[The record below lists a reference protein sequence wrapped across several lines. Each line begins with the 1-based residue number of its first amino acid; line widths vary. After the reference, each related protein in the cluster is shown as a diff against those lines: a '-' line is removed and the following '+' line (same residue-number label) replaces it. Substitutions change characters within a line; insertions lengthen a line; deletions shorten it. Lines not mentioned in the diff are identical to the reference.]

1 MAGLF
6 ARIVFYPSLGYNVF
20 MSKVF
25 GRHWYDRIDQTVI
38 IGALPFRSLTEELVT
53 KENVRGVITMN
64 EDYETK
70 FFVNTAE
77 EWESLGVEQLRLSTV
92 DILGVPK
99 LEDLKKGVDF
109 LTKYRKKGSCVYV
122 HCKAGRSRSATMVA
136 AYLIHLHH
144 WSPKKACEYI
154 ASIRSHI
161 VIRSGQFKILKN
173 YYCELFSEEPD
184 VLCETK
190 SVAAF
195 KS

>member
-1 MAGLF
+1 MELGRGGNPVTEKRKSADAGN
-6 ARIVFYPSLGYNVF
+6 PSNAHKMLEELSRPGSIYG
-20 MSKVF
+20 KEEGE
-25 GRHWYDRIDQTVI
+25 GR
-38 IGALPFRSLTEELVT
+38 LVT

-109 LTKYRKKGSCVYV
+109 VTKYRKKGSCVYV

-144 WSPKKACEYI
+144 WSPKKACDYI

-161 VIRSGQFKILKN
+161 VVRSGQFKILKN

-190 SVAAF
+190 SAAAF

>member
-1 MAGLF
+1 MAALF
-6 ARIVFYPSLGYNVF
+6 ARIVFYPSLGYNIV

-38 IGALPFRSLTEELVT
+38 IGALPFRSLNEELVR

-70 FFVNTAE
+70 FFVNTSE

-109 LTKYRKKGSCVYV
+109 LTKYRNEGSCVYV

-161 VIRSGQFKILKN
+161 IIRSGQFKILKN
-173 YYCELFSEEPD
+173 YYCELFSEDPD

-190 SVAAF
+190 SAAF